1 LDIEWL
7 ERMQAPKLGVAHLP
21 GVERPR
27 EVNGLVLGF
36 LGGAKV

>member
-1 LDIEWL
+1 MDIEWL
-7 ERMQAPKLGVAHLP
+7 ESMQAPKLGVAHLP
-21 GVERPR
+21 GVQR